1 MIYRMSD
8 NVLQQF
14 RGRVVSEPH
23 SFAVESE
30 GEDDMGEFAIL
41 RGVRDFARF
50 LELRKTDGS
59 VVAIGYSW
67 LERIEYDGVHRMTLR
82 FTNQVVNIVG
92 RNLNAE
98 IRPNVRLL
106 DGLVRHRVTW
116 IREFSE
122 RDALVADKR
131 RLVIEEIMLEM

>member
-1 MIYRMSD
+1 MSD
-8 NVLQQF
+8 NVLERF
-14 RGRVVSEPH
+14 RGRVVNEPPAF
-23 SFAVESE
+23 SVD
-30 GEDDMGEFAIL
+30 GDLEDDMGAFAIL

-50 LELRKTDGS
+50 LELRKNDGS

-67 LERIEYDGVHRMTLR
+67 LERIEYDGGHRMTLR
-82 FTNQVVNIVG
+82 FTNQVVNILG

-106 DGLVRHRVTW
+106 DGLVRHRVPW
-116 IREFSE
+116 VREFSE

-131 RLVIEEIMLEM
+131 SLVIEEIELEG